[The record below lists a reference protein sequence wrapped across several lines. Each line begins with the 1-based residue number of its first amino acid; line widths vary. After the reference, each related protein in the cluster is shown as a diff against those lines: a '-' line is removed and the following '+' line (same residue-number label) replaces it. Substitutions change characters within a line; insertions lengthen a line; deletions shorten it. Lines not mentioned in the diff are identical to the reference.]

1 VTDETRWKRFLRG
14 LRARSP
20 LVLVA
25 AVALTALLLLGIQTL
40 FTSGAFTHVRE
51 SLQLRTVR
59 DDFVQDSYVI
69 GRLKIDP
76 PDRLPV
82 YVMGGS
88 TTREALVSEA
98 SFADALRGAS
108 GAAVHVYVLSNQ
120 NQTFAQSLAM
130 VDNLPPGRG
139 VVAIGINNNR
149 FHFSPAEVALQ
160 ARGLPLL
167 LASPTLDRFLARNPP
182 SGLPMARLPGILPGI
197 MDFLVGAAGARFAEW
212 AEGHQLGLSY
222 KSHWVTSKK
231 AWSTARKR
239 AGVRQWI
246 SSHRVAFLRNYAYN
260 ARLLDVLVKRAKQ
273 RGYTVVLTEET
284 ENSAIVGHSFDQFKQ
299 VYQPIVR
306 RIAAKYGVPYID
318 LQARLSLPNAD
329 FWDYM
334 HMVEPGR
341 VVWEGALAAALA
353 PAIRRAAAASRGES
367 AQALARGSGTMA
379 ARHRT
384 PLRALVSDVYRSKG

>member
-1 VTDETRWKRFLRG
+1 VTVETHRKRFLRG

-25 AVALTALLLLGIQTL
+25 AAALTALSLLGLQAL

-51 SLQLRTVR
+51 RLQLRTVR

-69 GRLKIDP
+69 GRLKIDH
-76 PDRLPV
+76 PDHLPI

-88 TTREALVSEA
+88 TTREAFVSEA
-98 SFADALRGAS
+98 SFAASLRRAS
-108 GAAVHVYVLSNQ
+108 GVAVHVYVLSNQ
-120 NQTFAQSLAM
+120 NQTFGQSLAM
-130 VDNLPPGRG
+130 IDNLPAGRG

-167 LASPTLDRFLARNPP
+167 LASPTLDRFLAHNPP

-197 MDFLVGAAGARFAEW
+197 MDFLVGAGGARFSEW
-212 AEGHQLGLSY
+212 ATGHQLGLTY
-222 KSHWVTSKK
+222 LPHWVTSKK
-231 AWSTARKR
+231 AWSVARKQ
-239 AGVRQWI
+239 AGVRQWVK
-246 SSHRVAFLRNYAYN
+246 SHQTAFARNYAYN

-284 ENSAIVGHSFDQFKQ
+284 ENSAVVGHSFDQFKR

-306 RIAAKYGVPYID
+306 RIAAKYGVPYVD
-318 LQARLSLPNAD
+318 LQARLHLPDAD
-329 FWDYM
+329 YWDYM
-334 HMVEPGR
+334 HMDEPGR
-341 VVWEGALAAALA
+341 VVWEAALAAALA
-353 PAIRRAAAASRGES
+353 PATRQAAAAARAGS
-367 AQALARGSGTMA
+367 A
-379 ARHRT
+379 
-384 PLRALVSDVYRSKG
+384 

>member
-1 VTDETRWKRFLRG
+1 MTDETRWRRFLLG

-25 AVALTALLLLGIQTL
+25 AAALTACSLLGLQAL

-51 SLQLRTVR
+51 RLQLRTVR

-76 PDRLPV
+76 PDHLPV

-88 TTREALVSEA
+88 TTRESLVSEA
-98 SFADALRGAS
+98 SFAAALRGAS
-108 GAAVHVYVLSNQ
+108 GVPVHVYVLSNQ
-120 NQTFAQSLAM
+120 NQTFGQSLAM
-130 VDNLPPGRG
+130 VDNLPAGRG

-149 FHFSPAEVALQ
+149 FHFSPADVALQ

-167 LASPTLDRFLARNPP
+167 LASPTLRRFLASNPP

-197 MDFLVGAAGARFAEW
+197 MDFLIGAVGARFSEW
-212 AEGHQLGLSY
+212 ATGHQLGLTY
-222 KSHWVTSKK
+222 LPHWVTVNKT
-231 AWSTARKR
+231 WSTARRR
-239 AGVRQWI
+239 AGLRQWI
-246 SSHRVAFLRNYAYN
+246 ALHRPAFLHNYAYN

-273 RGYTVVLTEET
+273 RGYMVVLTEET
-284 ENSAIVGHSFDQFKQ
+284 ENSAIVGHSFDQFKR

-318 LQARLSLPNAD
+318 LQARLHLPDAD
-329 FWDYM
+329 YWDYM

-341 VVWEGALAAALA
+341 VIWEKQLAAALA
-353 PAIRRAAAASRGES
+353 PATRQAAAASTAG
-367 AQALARGSGTMA
+367 A
-379 ARHRT
+379 AEASREV
-384 PLRALVSDVYRSKG
+384 LVP

>member
-1 VTDETRWKRFLRG
+1 MTDETHWKRFLRG
-14 LRARSP
+14 LRTRSP

-25 AVALTALLLLGIQTL
+25 AAALTALSLLGIQTL

-59 DDFVQDSYVI
+59 DDFVQDSYVV

-98 SFADALRGAS
+98 SFADTLR
-108 GAAVHVYVLSNQ
+108 AATGIPVRVYILSNQ
-120 NQTFAQSLAM
+120 NQTFGQSLAM

-167 LASPTLDRFLARNPP
+167 LASPTLDRFLARNPS
-182 SGLPMARLPGILPGI
+182 SGLPLARLPGILPGI
-197 MDFLVGAAGARFAEW
+197 MDFLVGAAGARFSAW

-222 KSHWVTSKK
+222 KPHWVTAKK
-231 AWSTARKR
+231 AWSTARKQ

-246 SSHRVAFLRNYAYN
+246 GSHRVAFLRNYAYN

-284 ENSAIVGHSFDQFKQ
+284 ENTFVVGHSFDQFKQ

-318 LQARLSLPNAD
+318 LQARLSLPDAD

-334 HMVEPGR
+334 HLVEPGR
-341 VVWEGALAAALA
+341 VIWEGALAAALA
-353 PAIRRAAAASRGES
+353 PATRQAAAASRGGS
-367 AQALARGSGTMA
+367 AQATSEV
-379 ARHRT
+379 
-384 PLRALVSDVYRSKG
+384 LVP